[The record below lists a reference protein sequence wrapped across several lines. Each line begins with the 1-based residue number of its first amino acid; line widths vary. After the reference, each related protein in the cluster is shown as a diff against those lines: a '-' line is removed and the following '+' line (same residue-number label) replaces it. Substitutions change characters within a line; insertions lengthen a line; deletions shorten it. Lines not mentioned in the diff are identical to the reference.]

1 MKETRFSNGFLKNIF
16 RGKKTI
22 FDPKMADHLN
32 FGSTSRI
39 FFQSNE
45 RDQEVHKNYILFTK
59 KKFRSKFLHKNGTS
73 SLF

>member
-1 MKETRFSNGFLKNIF
+1 MDFSFMDGFFLMEIDMNVRNGFLKYIF

-59 KKFRSKFLHKNGTS
+59 KKF
-73 SLF
+73 